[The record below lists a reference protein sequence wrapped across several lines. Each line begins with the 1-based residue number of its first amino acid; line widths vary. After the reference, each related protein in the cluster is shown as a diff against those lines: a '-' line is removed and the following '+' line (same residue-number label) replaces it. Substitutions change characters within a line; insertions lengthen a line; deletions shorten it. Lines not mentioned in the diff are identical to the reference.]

1 MRFSPRRRNEAA
13 TNSNQIMSRFSNSEL
28 RKLCTGKPT
37 PSPGYHPSHKCK
49 DVYLASPTEGFVCH
63 YANNPAE
70 LKSRLAWHKEAM
82 TEWLADPL
90 KRLCLV
96 REILENLLESREEA
110 IRFASTYHST
120 KFIEGG
126 RLFFVWKE
134 SRHGQSGVSI
144 SQL

>member
-1 MRFSPRRRNEAA
+1 MK
-13 TNSNQIMSRFSNSEL
+13 SRFTNSEL
-28 RKLCTGKPT
+28 RKLCTGKPF
-37 PSPGYHPSHKCK
+37 PSLGYHSSHKCK
-49 DVYLASPTEGFVCH
+49 DVHLASPIGGFVCH

-90 KRLCLV
+90 KR
-96 REILENLLESREEA
+96 RDLEKHIMEYLHESREEA
-110 IRFASTYHST
+110 IRLASVYHPT

-126 RLFFVWKE
+126 RLFFVNKE